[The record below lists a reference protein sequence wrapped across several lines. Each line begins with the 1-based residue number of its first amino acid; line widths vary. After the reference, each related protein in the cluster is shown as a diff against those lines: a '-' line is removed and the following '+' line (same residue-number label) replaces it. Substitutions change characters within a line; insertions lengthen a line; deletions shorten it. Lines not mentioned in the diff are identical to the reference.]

1 MIIVIYVLDLEIT
14 CNSDKVG
21 KNNLLRSI
29 YAQKLRNQEIKNR
42 RGVLSVV
49 FSFAKK
55 YLVKGVFSF
64 GSFSLDEQ
72 MRSIHEFQI
81 NKIESHE

>member
-29 YAQKLRNQEIKNR
+29 YAQKLRSQEIYNINR

-49 FSFAKK
+49 FSTAKK

-72 MRSIHEFQI
+72 RKWILK
-81 NKIESHE
+81 KIIS